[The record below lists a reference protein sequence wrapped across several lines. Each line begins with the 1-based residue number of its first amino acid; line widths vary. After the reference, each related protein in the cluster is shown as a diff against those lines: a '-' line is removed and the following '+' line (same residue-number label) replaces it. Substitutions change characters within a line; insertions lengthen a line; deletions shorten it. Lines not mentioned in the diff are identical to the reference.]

1 MEDQPDKDEQP
12 PVADQAWKK
21 PALVTAIVAVAL
33 LGLFLAIR
41 MRGVPPNSAALYIGV
56 PTLLSLGLAVV
67 ARSKS
72 VVGAIF
78 KGLTIALLMSTVL
91 LGAGSI
97 CILMSAPLFYLV
109 GGFVGNAVDKR
120 KAAVAAGKKDGSTLL
135 SAATA
140 TVLALVALEG
150 THPALSFNRLHTVSV
165 TRTIPASAAAVE
177 AWLSAAP
184 RFDDEMPL
192 FFRLGFPEPLR
203 AVGSGLDI
211 GDRREVY
218 LRDGSLYLRAGKR
231 VDGAVIFE
239 VAEREPGRVRFV
251 PLRDDSPVAKWLDW
265 TTSEV
270 RWVARPDGAT
280 DVTWTLG
287 FRRKLDPVWYFG
299 PMQRYAVSLTAGVL
313 IDSLA
318 TPDG

>member
-1 MEDQPDKDEQP
+1 MEEQP
-12 PVADQAWKK
+12 YDDK
-21 PALVTAIVAVAL
+21 PRFELSASQKRGILMVGIFAVGVVGLLFALGARAL
-33 LGLFLAIR
+33 
-41 MRGVPPNSAALYIGV
+41 PPNSAALYIGV
-56 PTLLSLGLAVV
+56 PTLLSLGLA
-67 ARSKS
+67 ALPRSKS
-72 VVGAIF
+72 TTGAIF
-78 KGLTIALLMSTVL
+78 KGITIGLLMSTVV
-91 LGAGSI
+91 LGTGSI
-97 CILMSAPLFYLV
+97 CILMSAPIIYLV
-109 GGFVGNAVDKR
+109 GFGVGRSTDKAKR
-120 KAAVAAGKKDGSTLL
+120 SSEERDKGGVTYRMAATVTLL
-135 SAATA
+135 
-140 TVLALVALEG
+140 ALLALEG

-165 TRTIPASAAAVE
+165 TRTLPASAAAVE
-177 AWLSAAP
+177 ARLSAAP
-184 RFDDEMPL
+184 RFDEAMPL

-203 AVGSGLDI
+203 AVGSGLEI

-231 VDGAVIFE
+231 VDGAVVFE
-239 VAEREPGRVRFV
+239 VAAREPGFVRFV

-270 RWVARPDGAT
+270 RWVARPDGTT

>member
-1 MEDQPDKDEQP
+1 MRERQDIDKP
-12 PVADQAWKK
+12 AATADQAWKK
-21 PALVTAIVAVAL
+21 PLVVTVIIAVAL

-41 MRGVPPNSAALYIGV
+41 MRGIPPNSAALYIGV
-56 PTLLSLGLAVV
+56 PTLLSLGLAVM
-67 ARSKS
+67 ARSRS
-72 VVGAIF
+72 VIGGIF

-109 GGFVGNAVDKR
+109 GGFVGHAVEKR
-120 KAAVAAGKKDGSTLL
+120 KAAAAKGEKDGSTLL
-135 SAATA
+135 ATGMAA
-140 TVLALVALEG
+140 LLVFLALEG

-165 TRTIPASAAAVE
+165 TRTVPASAAAVE
-177 AWLSAAP
+177 SRLSESP
-184 RFDDEMPL
+184 RFGKGMPL
-192 FFRLGFPEPLR
+192 FFRLGFPKPMH
-203 AVGSGLDI
+203 AAGSGLEI

-218 LRDGSLYLRAGKR
+218 LLDSSRYLRAGKR
-231 VDGAVIFE
+231 VDGEVVFE
-239 VAEREPGRVRFV
+239 VAERGPGRVLFAPV
-251 PLRDDSPVAKWLDW
+251 RDDSHVAKWLDW
-265 TTSEV
+265 TMSEV
-270 RWVARPDGAT
+270 RWAARPDGTT

-299 PMQRYAVSLTAGVL
+299 PMQRYAASLAAGVL